1 MSTQSPTI
9 QQLQRSSDRDD
20 ISIISDG
27 YDYLVPATPQDID
40 ISFRPERTIRQ
51 PIKQLFNNTD
61 KVGFMICFSKKFF
74 AGKHPCEFVVGRN
87 KVRCK

>member
-1 MSTQSPTI
+1 MSTQSPTV
-9 QQLQRSSDRDD
+9 QQLQRSSDGDD

-61 KVGFMICFSKKFF
+61 KVGYIICFSKKLTLLESI
-74 AGKHPCEFVVGRN
+74 HVNLWLVL
-87 KVRCK
+87 

>member
-9 QQLQRSSDRDD
+9 QQLQRSSDGDD

-61 KVGFMICFSKKFF
+61 KVGFMICFSKKFTLLENI
-74 AGKHPCEFVVGRN
+74 HVNLWSVVI
-87 KVRCK
+87 K

>member
-9 QQLQRSSDRDD
+9 QQLQRSSDGDD

-27 YDYLVPATPQDID
+27 YDYLVPTTPQDID

-61 KVGFMICFSKKFF
+61 KVSFIIYI
-74 AGKHPCEFVVGRN
+74 A
-87 KVRCK
+87 